1 VPALYE
7 ELLAH
12 AGDVDEIAAH
22 LPAQLGDRRALAQE
36 ILDDLTKKGLLSP
49 GDVPVF
55 KEGNHD
61 DRIQG

>member
-1 VPALYE
+1 MPALYE

-12 AGDVDEIAAH
+12 AGDVDEVAAR

-36 ILDDLTKKGLLSP
+36 IVADLTKKGLLTP
-49 GDVPVF
+49 DDVPVF